1 MSAARGE
8 LNTAALAA
16 ARDHQLARVGWDVQ
30 AGGLFGAP
38 ELTVVIGENAHSTLV
53 KALGLL
59 GLGQDRMRRVRADDQ
74 WRMRADAS
82 PET

>member
-1 MSAARGE
+1 
-8 LNTAALAA
+8 
-16 ARDHQLARVGWDVQ
+16 VQ

-59 GLGQDRMRRVRADDQ
+59 GLGQDRMRRV
-74 WRMRADAS
+74 
-82 PET
+82 PG